1 MLLIILTLIL
11 VTPILLLKII
21 PCIIDNNNNYIIV
34 NDNYIDPNI
43 IYTNISGINISTN
56 DNATSISIDIT
67 ATQ

>member
-1 MLLIILTLIL
+1 M
-11 VTPILLLKII
+11 TPILLLKII